1 MSAHVFTAEL
11 KQRERRI
18 EEGLPLVRTLARRYA
33 NRGERYEDLVQVGT
47 IGLIKAVDRFE
58 PERGVPFAAFA
69 VPTIVGEIKRHL
81 RDRCGVVRIPRRS
94 QELSTRLRSARRE
107 LAAGLCREPTS
118 SELAAAAHVG
128 DEEVAEAAHVEHART
143 PVALAEVTGA
153 AAVHDE
159 AAIVAD
165 RVLIAGSLRALH
177 PLERQAV
184 SYRYFAD
191 LSQKEVAARLG
202 VSQTHASRLIASGL
216 AKLNVVVQ
224 AGGST

>member
-18 EEGLPLVRTLARRYA
+18 EEELPLVRALARRYA

-94 QELSTRLRSARRE
+94 QELSTRVRSARRE
-107 LAAGLCREPTS
+107 LVAGLCREPTS
-118 SELAAAAHVG
+118 SELAAAAQVG
-128 DEEVAEAAHVEHART
+128 DDDVAEATQAEHART
-143 PVALAEVTGA
+143 PLALAEVTGA
-153 AAVHDE
+153 ARLDDE

-165 RVLIAGSLRALH
+165 RVLITGGLRALH

-184 SYRYFAD
+184 SYRFFAD
-191 LSQKEVAARLG
+191 LSQKEIADRLG
-202 VSQTHASRLIASGL
+202 VSQTHASRLIAAGL

-224 AGGST
+224 AEGST